1 MKLQQN
7 FTDNNSIKYTCILIL
22 IAFAFSV
29 LCRLYWV
36 AWASEFYE
44 FFFNDQL
51 MITTNDGYAFA
62 EGARD
67 MIAGFHQPNDLSY
80 FGSSLSTLTYWLY
93 SILPFSFESI
103 ILYMSTFFA
112 SLIVAPI
119 ILIAREYK
127 LTTYGFIAALL
138 GSVANSY
145 YNRTMSGYYDTDM
158 LVLVLPMLILLTF
171 IRLTINKDIFTL
183 LLSPIFIMIY
193 LWWYPSSYSLNFAMI
208 GLFGL
213 YTLVFHRKE
222 KIFYLAI
229 ALMIIALSMLAWQY
243 KLALIVLLFAIFAF
257 KEEKINFY
265 MIWALIFISILILH
279 LSGGLDPVLYQL
291 KFYVFKASDVQ
302 NLKDATFVYFNVNET
317 IMEVNTIDPEVFM
330 QRISSSVLVFILSF
344 IGFILL
350 CKDHKSMLLALP
362 MLALGFMALRAGLR
376 FTIYAVPVMALG
388 FGYFLYAFFNF
399 LEKKQIKLNLRNKNI
414 LLILIAFFSISP
426 ALVHIYYYKSSTVFT
441 SYEASILNDLK
452 NKAQREDYV
461 VAWWDYGYPIRYYSD
476 VKTLIDG
483 GKHLGKDNFFSSFV
497 LSKEQI
503 PAANMA
509 RLSVEYTEKSFK
521 ENYPDVLKA
530 MVKDYNQTSAK
541 DFLESLNDK
550 DFKFDTNKTRD
561 VYIYMPYRMLRIM
574 PVVAQFANTNP
585 DNGEQEKSL
594 FFSQANAIAQD
605 KTTGSVMLD
614 NGVEIINDFRALKV
628 EGASIPLKAF
638 VDIESITNGKF
649 YYNEIDSKAQ
659 IYLLFLREYKSFV
672 ILDESLYNSA
682 YIQMFLLNQYDQDLF
697 EQVTNDARAKIYRL
711 KR

>member
-1 MKLQQN
+1 MKLKQN
-7 FTDNNSIKYTCILIL
+7 YIENNSILYTCILIL
-22 IAFAFSV
+22 IAFSFSV
-29 LCRLYWV
+29 LCRMYWV
-36 AWASEFYE
+36 FWASEFYE

-67 MIAGFHQPNDLSY
+67 MIAGFHQANDLSY

-93 SILPFSFESI
+93 NILPFSFESI
-103 ILYMSTFFA
+103 IVYMSTFFA
-112 SLIVAPI
+112 SLIVVPI

-138 GSVANSY
+138 ASIANSY

-183 LLSPIFIMIY
+183 LLSPVFIMIY

-265 MIWALIFISILILH
+265 IIWGLVFGSVLILF

-302 NLKDATFVYFNVNET
+302 NLKDATFIYFNVNET

-344 IGFILL
+344 MGFILL

-362 MLALGFMALRAGLR
+362 MLALGFVALIAGLR

-388 FGYFLYAFFNF
+388 FGYFIYTFFNF
-399 LEKKQIKLNLRNKNI
+399 LEKKQIKLSLRNKNI
-414 LLILIAFFSISP
+414 LLILITFFSISP
-426 ALVHIYYYKSSTVFT
+426 ALMHIYYYKSSTVFT

-452 NKAQREDYV
+452 NKTQREDYV

-530 MVKDYNQTSAK
+530 MVKDYNKTSAK

-672 ILDESLYNSA
+672 ILDESLYNSS

-697 EQVTNDARAKIYRL
+697 EQITNDTRAKIYRL

>member
-1 MKLQQN
+1 MKFQQN
-7 FTDNNSIKYTCILIL
+7 FTSNNSIKYTCVLIL
-22 IAFAFSV
+22 LAFAFSI

-67 MIAGFHQPNDLSY
+67 MIAGFHQANDLSY

-93 SILPFSFESI
+93 NILPFSFESI

-112 SLIVAPI
+112 SLIVVPI

-138 GSVANSY
+138 ASIANSY

-158 LVLVLPMLILLTF
+158 LVLVLPMFILLTF

-213 YTLVFHRKE
+213 YILVFHRKE

-243 KLALIVLLFAIFAF
+243 KLAFIVLLFAIFAF

-265 MIWALIFISILILH
+265 MIWSLIFISILILF

-291 KFYVFKASDVQ
+291 KFYVLKASDVQ
-302 NLKDATFVYFNVNET
+302 NLKDAAFVYFNVNET

-399 LEKKQIKLNLRNKNI
+399 LEKKQIKLSLKNKNI
-414 LLILIAFFSISP
+414 LLIFITFFSIIP
-426 ALVHIYYYKSSTVFT
+426 ALLHIYYYKSSTVFT

-461 VAWWDYGYPIRYYSD
+461 LTWWDYGYPIRYYSD

-483 GKHLGKDNFFSSFV
+483 GKHLGKDNFFSSFI

-521 ENYPDVLKA
+521 ENYPDILKA
-530 MVKDYNQTSAK
+530 MVKDYNQTNATN
-541 DFLESLNDK
+541 FLESLNNK

-614 NGVEIINDFRALKV
+614 NGVEIINDFRALKL
-628 EGASIPLKAF
+628 EGATIPLKAF

-672 ILDESLYNSA
+672 ILDESLYNSS

-697 EQVTNDARAKIYRL
+697 EQITNDARAKIYRL
-711 KR
+711 KK

>member
-1 MKLQQN
+1 MKLKQN
-7 FTDNNSIKYTCILIL
+7 YIENNSILYTCILIL
-22 IAFAFSV
+22 IAFSFSV
-29 LCRLYWV
+29 LCRMYWV
-36 AWASEFYE
+36 FWASEFYE

-67 MIAGFHQPNDLSY
+67 MIAGFHQANDLSY

-93 SILPFSFESI
+93 NILPFSFESI
-103 ILYMSTFFA
+103 IVYMSTFFA
-112 SLIVAPI
+112 SLIVVPI
-119 ILIAREYK
+119 ILITREYK

-138 GSVANSY
+138 ASIANSY

-183 LLSPIFIMIY
+183 LLSPVFIMIY

-265 MIWALIFISILILH
+265 IIWGLVFGSVLILF

-302 NLKDATFVYFNVNET
+302 NLKDATFIYFNVNET

-344 IGFILL
+344 MGFILL

-362 MLALGFMALRAGLR
+362 MLALGFVALIAGLR

-388 FGYFLYAFFNF
+388 FGYFVYTFFNF
-399 LEKKQIKLNLRNKNI
+399 LEKKQIKLSLRNKNI
-414 LLILIAFFSISP
+414 LLILITFFSISP
-426 ALVHIYYYKSSTVFT
+426 ALMHIYYYKSSTVFT

-452 NKAQREDYV
+452 NKTQREDYV

-530 MVKDYNQTSAK
+530 MVKDYNKTSAK

-672 ILDESLYNSA
+672 ILDESLYNSS

-697 EQVTNDARAKIYRL
+697 EQITNDTRAKIYRL

>member
-112 SLIVAPI
+112 SLIVVPI

-138 GSVANSY
+138 GSIANSY

-265 MIWALIFISILILH
+265 MIWALIFISISILH

-302 NLKDATFVYFNVNET
+302 NLKDATFIYFNVNET

-344 IGFILL
+344 MGFILL

-362 MLALGFMALRAGLR
+362 MLALGFVALIAGLR

-388 FGYFLYAFFNF
+388 FGYFVYTFFNF
-399 LEKKQIKLNLRNKNI
+399 LEKKQIKLSLRNKNI
-414 LLILIAFFSISP
+414 LLILITFFSISP
-426 ALVHIYYYKSSTVFT
+426 ALMHIYYYKSSTVFT

-452 NKAQREDYV
+452 NKTQREDYV

-530 MVKDYNQTSAK
+530 MVKDYNKTSAK

-672 ILDESLYNSA
+672 ILDESLYNSS

-697 EQVTNDARAKIYRL
+697 EQITNDTRAKIYRL

>member
-112 SLIVAPI
+112 SLIVVPI

-138 GSVANSY
+138 GSIANSY

-265 MIWALIFISILILH
+265 MIWALIFISISILH

-302 NLKDATFVYFNVNET
+302 NLKDATFIYFNVNET

-344 IGFILL
+344 MGFILL

-362 MLALGFMALRAGLR
+362 MLALGFVALIAGLR

-388 FGYFLYAFFNF
+388 FGYFVYTFFNF
-399 LEKKQIKLNLRNKNI
+399 LEKKQIKLSLRNKNI
-414 LLILIAFFSISP
+414 LLILITFFSISP
-426 ALVHIYYYKSSTVFT
+426 ALMHIYYYKSSTVFT

-452 NKAQREDYV
+452 NKTQREDYV

-530 MVKDYNQTSAK
+530 MVKDYNKTSAK

-697 EQVTNDARAKIYRL
+697 EQITNDTRAKIYRL

>member
-497 LSKEQI
+497 LSKDQI

>member
-1 MKLQQN
+1 MKFQQN
-7 FTDNNSIKYTCILIL
+7 FTSNNSIKYTCVLIL
-22 IAFAFSV
+22 LAFAFSI

-67 MIAGFHQPNDLSY
+67 MIAGFHQANDLSY

-93 SILPFSFESI
+93 NILPFSFESI

-112 SLIVAPI
+112 SLIVVPI

-138 GSVANSY
+138 ASIANSY

-158 LVLVLPMLILLTF
+158 LVLVLPMFILLTF

-213 YTLVFHRKE
+213 YILVFHRKE

-243 KLALIVLLFAIFAF
+243 KLAFIVLLFAIFAF

-265 MIWALIFISILILH
+265 MIWSLIFISILILF

-291 KFYVFKASDVQ
+291 KFYVLKASDVQ
-302 NLKDATFVYFNVNET
+302 NLKDAAFVYFNVNET

-399 LEKKQIKLNLRNKNI
+399 LEKKQIKLSLKNKNI
-414 LLILIAFFSISP
+414 LLIFITFFSIIP
-426 ALVHIYYYKSSTVFT
+426 ALLHIYYYKSSTVFT

-461 VAWWDYGYPIRYYSD
+461 LTWWDYGYPIRYYSD

-521 ENYPDVLKA
+521 ENYPDILKA
-530 MVKDYNQTSAK
+530 MVKDYNQTNATN
-541 DFLESLNDK
+541 FLESLNNK

-614 NGVEIINDFRALKV
+614 NGVEIINDFRALKL
-628 EGASIPLKAF
+628 EGATIPLKAF

-672 ILDESLYNSA
+672 ILDESLYNSS

-697 EQVTNDARAKIYRL
+697 EQITNDARAKIYRL
-711 KR
+711 KK

>member
-7 FTDNNSIKYTCILIL
+7 FTDNNSIKYTCILIF

-36 AWASEFYE
+36 SWASEFYE

-80 FGSSLSTLTYWLY
+80 FGSSLSTLTYWIY

-112 SLIVAPI
+112 SLIVVPI

-138 GSVANSY
+138 GSIANSY

-265 MIWALIFISILILH
+265 MIWALIFISISILH

-302 NLKDATFVYFNVNET
+302 NLKDAAFMYFNVNET

-388 FGYFLYAFFNF
+388 FGYFVYTFFNF
-399 LEKKQIKLNLRNKNI
+399 LEKKQIKLSLRNKNI

-426 ALVHIYYYKSSTVFT
+426 ALMHIYYYKSSTVFT

-672 ILDESLYNSA
+672 ILDESLYNSS

-697 EQVTNDARAKIYRL
+697 EQITNDTRAKIYRL

>member
-103 ILYMSTFFA
+103 IVYMSTFFA
-112 SLIVAPI
+112 SLIVVPI

-138 GSVANSY
+138 GSIANSY

-265 MIWALIFISILILH
+265 MIWALIFISISILH

-302 NLKDATFVYFNVNET
+302 NLKDTAFMYFNVNET

-388 FGYFLYAFFNF
+388 FGYFVYTFFNF
-399 LEKKQIKLNLRNKNI
+399 LEKKQIKLSLRNKNI

-426 ALVHIYYYKSSTVFT
+426 ALMHIYYYKSSTVFT

-672 ILDESLYNSA
+672 ILDESLYNSS

-697 EQVTNDARAKIYRL
+697 EQITNDTRAKIYRL

>member
-1 MKLQQN
+1 MKLKQN
-7 FTDNNSIKYTCILIL
+7 YIENNSILYTCILIL
-22 IAFAFSV
+22 IAFSFSV
-29 LCRLYWV
+29 LCRMYWV
-36 AWASEFYE
+36 FWASEFYE

-67 MIAGFHQPNDLSY
+67 MIAGFHQANDLSY

-93 SILPFSFESI
+93 NILPFSFESI
-103 ILYMSTFFA
+103 IVYMSTFFA
-112 SLIVAPI
+112 SLIVVPI

-138 GSVANSY
+138 ASIANSY

-183 LLSPIFIMIY
+183 LLSPVFIMIY

-265 MIWALIFISILILH
+265 IIWGLVFGSVLILF

-302 NLKDATFVYFNVNET
+302 NLKDATFIYFNVNET

-344 IGFILL
+344 MGFILL

-362 MLALGFMALRAGLR
+362 MLALGFVALIAGLR

-388 FGYFLYAFFNF
+388 FGYFVYTFFNF
-399 LEKKQIKLNLRNKNI
+399 LEKKQIKLSLRNKNI
-414 LLILIAFFSISP
+414 LLILITFFSISP
-426 ALVHIYYYKSSTVFT
+426 ALMHIYYYKSSTVFT

-452 NKAQREDYV
+452 NKTQREDYV

-530 MVKDYNQTSAK
+530 MVKDYNKTSAK

-672 ILDESLYNSA
+672 ILDESLYNSS

-697 EQVTNDARAKIYRL
+697 EQITNDTRAKIYRL

>member
-183 LLSPIFIMIY
+183 LLSPIFIMTY

>member
-1 MKLQQN
+1 MKLKQN
-7 FTDNNSIKYTCILIL
+7 YIENNSILYTCILIL
-22 IAFAFSV
+22 IAFSFSV
-29 LCRLYWV
+29 LCRMYWV
-36 AWASEFYE
+36 FWASEFYE

-67 MIAGFHQPNDLSY
+67 MIAGFHQANDLSY

-93 SILPFSFESI
+93 NILPFSFESI
-103 ILYMSTFFA
+103 IVYMSTFFA
-112 SLIVAPI
+112 SLIVVPI

-138 GSVANSY
+138 ASIANSY

-265 MIWALIFISILILH
+265 IIWGLVFGSVLILF

-302 NLKDATFVYFNVNET
+302 NLKDATFIYFNVNET

-344 IGFILL
+344 MGFILL

-362 MLALGFMALRAGLR
+362 MLALGFVALIAGLR

-388 FGYFLYAFFNF
+388 FGYFVYTFFNF
-399 LEKKQIKLNLRNKNI
+399 LEKKQIKLSLRNKNI
-414 LLILIAFFSISP
+414 LLILITFFSISP
-426 ALVHIYYYKSSTVFT
+426 ALMHIYYYKSSTVFT

-452 NKAQREDYV
+452 NKTQREDYV

-530 MVKDYNQTSAK
+530 MVKDYNKTSAK

-672 ILDESLYNSA
+672 ILDESLYNSS

-697 EQVTNDARAKIYRL
+697 EQITNDTRAKIYRL

>member
-22 IAFAFSV
+22 IAFAFSI

-103 ILYMSTFFA
+103 IVYMSTFFA
-112 SLIVAPI
+112 SLIVVPI

-127 LTTYGFIAALL
+127 FTTYGFIAALL
-138 GSVANSY
+138 GSIANSY

-183 LLSPIFIMIY
+183 LLSPVFIMIY

-213 YTLVFHRKE
+213 YTLIFHRKE

-265 MIWALIFISILILH
+265 IIWGLVFGSVLILF

-302 NLKDATFVYFNVNET
+302 NLKDTAFMYFNVNET

-344 IGFILL
+344 MGFILL

-362 MLALGFMALRAGLR
+362 MLALGFVALIAGLR

-388 FGYFLYAFFNF
+388 FGYFVYTFFNF
-399 LEKKQIKLNLRNKNI
+399 LEKKQIKLSLRNKNI
-414 LLILIAFFSISP
+414 LLILITFFSISP
-426 ALVHIYYYKSSTVFT
+426 ALMHIYYYKSSTVFT

-530 MVKDYNQTSAK
+530 MVKDYNKTSAK

>member
-103 ILYMSTFFA
+103 IVYMSTFFA
-112 SLIVAPI
+112 SLIVVPI

-138 GSVANSY
+138 GSIANSY

-265 MIWALIFISILILH
+265 MIWALIFISISILH

-302 NLKDATFVYFNVNET
+302 NLKDTAFMYFNVNET

-362 MLALGFMALRAGLR
+362 MLVLGFMALRAGLR

-388 FGYFLYAFFNF
+388 FGYFVYTFFNF
-399 LEKKQIKLNLRNKNI
+399 LEKKQIKLSLRNKNI

-426 ALVHIYYYKSSTVFT
+426 ALMHIYYYKSSTVFT

-672 ILDESLYNSA
+672 ILDESLYNSS

-697 EQVTNDARAKIYRL
+697 EQITNDTRAKIYRL

>member
-62 EGARD
+62 EGTRD

-183 LLSPIFIMIY
+183 LLSPIFIMTY

>member
-22 IAFAFSV
+22 IAFAFSI

-103 ILYMSTFFA
+103 IVYMSTFFA
-112 SLIVAPI
+112 SLIVVPI

-127 LTTYGFIAALL
+127 FTTYGFIAALL
-138 GSVANSY
+138 GSIANSY

-183 LLSPIFIMIY
+183 LLSPVFIMIY

-213 YTLVFHRKE
+213 YTLIFHRKE

-265 MIWALIFISILILH
+265 MIWALIFISISILH

-302 NLKDATFVYFNVNET
+302 NLKDAAFIYFNVNET

-344 IGFILL
+344 MGFILL

-388 FGYFLYAFFNF
+388 FGYFVYTF
-399 LEKKQIKLNLRNKNI
+399 LI
-414 LLILIAFFSISP
+414 F
-426 ALVHIYYYKSSTVFT
+426 
-441 SYEASILNDLK
+441 
-452 NKAQREDYV
+452 
-461 VAWWDYGYPIRYYSD
+461 
-476 VKTLIDG
+476 
-483 GKHLGKDNFFSSFV
+483 
-497 LSKEQI
+497 
-503 PAANMA
+503 
-509 RLSVEYTEKSFK
+509 
-521 ENYPDVLKA
+521 
-530 MVKDYNQTSAK
+530 
-541 DFLESLNDK
+541 
-550 DFKFDTNKTRD
+550 
-561 VYIYMPYRMLRIM
+561 
-574 PVVAQFANTNP
+574 
-585 DNGEQEKSL
+585 
-594 FFSQANAIAQD
+594 
-605 KTTGSVMLD
+605 
-614 NGVEIINDFRALKV
+614 
-628 EGASIPLKAF
+628 
-638 VDIESITNGKF
+638 
-649 YYNEIDSKAQ
+649 
-659 IYLLFLREYKSFV
+659 
-672 ILDESLYNSA
+672 
-682 YIQMFLLNQYDQDLF
+682 
-697 EQVTNDARAKIYRL
+697 
-711 KR
+711 

>member
-1 MKLQQN
+1 MKFQQN
-7 FTDNNSIKYTCILIL
+7 FTSNNSIKYTCVLIL
-22 IAFAFSV
+22 LAFVFSI
-29 LCRLYWV
+29 LCRLYWI

-93 SILPFSFESI
+93 NILPFSFESI

-112 SLIVAPI
+112 SLIVVPI

-138 GSVANSY
+138 ASIANSY

-158 LVLVLPMLILLTF
+158 LVLVLPMFILLTF

-213 YTLVFHRKE
+213 YILVFHRKE

-243 KLALIVLLFAIFAF
+243 KLAFIVLLFAIFAF

-265 MIWALIFISILILH
+265 MIWSLIFISILILF

-291 KFYVFKASDVQ
+291 KFYILKASDVQ
-302 NLKDATFVYFNVNET
+302 NLKDAAFVYFNVNET

-399 LEKKQIKLNLRNKNI
+399 LEKKQIKLSLKNKNI
-414 LLILIAFFSISP
+414 LLIFITFFSIIP
-426 ALVHIYYYKSSTVFT
+426 ALLHIYYYKSSTVFT

-461 VAWWDYGYPIRYYSD
+461 LTWWDYGYPIRYYSD

-521 ENYPDVLKA
+521 ENYPDILKA
-530 MVKDYNQTSAK
+530 MVKDYNQTNATN
-541 DFLESLNDK
+541 FLESLNNK

-614 NGVEIINDFRALKV
+614 NGVEIINDFRALKL
-628 EGASIPLKAF
+628 EGATIPLKAF

-672 ILDESLYNSA
+672 ILDESLYNSS

-697 EQVTNDARAKIYRL
+697 EQITNDARAKIYRL
-711 KR
+711 KK

>member
-22 IAFAFSV
+22 IAFAFSI

-103 ILYMSTFFA
+103 IVYMSTFFA
-112 SLIVAPI
+112 SLIVVPI

-127 LTTYGFIAALL
+127 FTTYGFIAALL
-138 GSVANSY
+138 GSIANSY

-183 LLSPIFIMIY
+183 LLSPVFIMIY

-265 MIWALIFISILILH
+265 IIWGLVFGSVLILF

-302 NLKDATFVYFNVNET
+302 NLKDATFIYFNVNET

-344 IGFILL
+344 MGFILL

-362 MLALGFMALRAGLR
+362 MLALGFVALIAGLR

-388 FGYFLYAFFNF
+388 FGYFVYTFFNF
-399 LEKKQIKLNLRNKNI
+399 LEKKQIKLSLRNKNI
-414 LLILIAFFSISP
+414 LLILITFFSISP
-426 ALVHIYYYKSSTVFT
+426 ALMHIYYYKSSTVFT

-452 NKAQREDYV
+452 NKTQREDYV

-530 MVKDYNQTSAK
+530 MVKDYNKTSAK

-672 ILDESLYNSA
+672 ILDESLYNSS

-697 EQVTNDARAKIYRL
+697 EQITNDTRAKIYRL

>member
-103 ILYMSTFFA
+103 IVYMSTFFA
-112 SLIVAPI
+112 SLIVVPI

-138 GSVANSY
+138 ASIANSY

-183 LLSPIFIMIY
+183 LLSPVFIMIY

-265 MIWALIFISILILH
+265 IIWGLVFGSVLILF

-302 NLKDATFVYFNVNET
+302 NLKDATFIYFNVNET

-344 IGFILL
+344 MGFILL

-362 MLALGFMALRAGLR
+362 MLALGFVALIAGLR

-388 FGYFLYAFFNF
+388 FGYFVYTFFNF
-399 LEKKQIKLNLRNKNI
+399 LEKKQIKLSLRNKNI
-414 LLILIAFFSISP
+414 LLILITFFSISP
-426 ALVHIYYYKSSTVFT
+426 ALMHIYYYKSSTVFT

-452 NKAQREDYV
+452 NKTQREDYV

-530 MVKDYNQTSAK
+530 MVKDYNKTSAK

-672 ILDESLYNSA
+672 ILDESLYNSS

-697 EQVTNDARAKIYRL
+697 EQITNDTRAKIYRL

>member
-1 MKLQQN
+1 MKLKQN
-7 FTDNNSIKYTCILIL
+7 YIENNSILYTCILIL
-22 IAFAFSV
+22 IAFSFSV
-29 LCRLYWV
+29 LCRMYWV
-36 AWASEFYE
+36 FWASEFYE

-67 MIAGFHQPNDLSY
+67 MIAGFHQANDLSY

-93 SILPFSFESI
+93 NILPFSFESI
-103 ILYMSTFFA
+103 IVYMSTFFA
-112 SLIVAPI
+112 SLIVVPI

-138 GSVANSY
+138 ASIANSY

-183 LLSPIFIMIY
+183 LLSPVFIMIY

-265 MIWALIFISILILH
+265 IIWGLVFGSVLILF

-302 NLKDATFVYFNVNET
+302 NLKDATFIYFNVNET

-344 IGFILL
+344 MGFILL

-362 MLALGFMALRAGLR
+362 MLALGFVALIAGLR

-388 FGYFLYAFFNF
+388 FGYFVYTFFNF
-399 LEKKQIKLNLRNKNI
+399 LEKKQIKLSLRNKNI
-414 LLILIAFFSISP
+414 LLILITFFSISP
-426 ALVHIYYYKSSTVFT
+426 ALMHIYYYKSSTVFT

-452 NKAQREDYV
+452 NKTQREDYV

-530 MVKDYNQTSAK
+530 MVKDYNKTSAK

-594 FFSQANAIAQD
+594 FFSQANTIAQD

-672 ILDESLYNSA
+672 ILDESLYNSS

-697 EQVTNDARAKIYRL
+697 EQITNDTRAKIYRL

>member
-1 MKLQQN
+1 MKLKQN
-7 FTDNNSIKYTCILIL
+7 YIENNSILYTCILIL
-22 IAFAFSV
+22 IAFSFSV
-29 LCRLYWV
+29 LCRMYWV
-36 AWASEFYE
+36 FWASEFYE

-67 MIAGFHQPNDLSY
+67 MIAGFHQANDLSY

-93 SILPFSFESI
+93 NILPFSFESI
-103 ILYMSTFFA
+103 IVYMSTFFA
-112 SLIVAPI
+112 SLIVVPI

-138 GSVANSY
+138 ASIANSY

-183 LLSPIFIMIY
+183 LLSPVFIMIY

-265 MIWALIFISILILH
+265 IIWGLVFGSVLILF

-302 NLKDATFVYFNVNET
+302 NLKDATFIYFNVNET

-344 IGFILL
+344 MGFILL

-362 MLALGFMALRAGLR
+362 MLALGFVALIAGLR
-376 FTIYAVPVMALG
+376 FTIYAIPVMALG
-388 FGYFLYAFFNF
+388 FGYFVYTFFNF
-399 LEKKQIKLNLRNKNI
+399 LEKKQIKLSLRNKNI
-414 LLILIAFFSISP
+414 LLILITFFSISP
-426 ALVHIYYYKSSTVFT
+426 ALMHIYYYKSSTVFT

-452 NKAQREDYV
+452 NKTQREDYV

-530 MVKDYNQTSAK
+530 MVKDYNKTSAK

-672 ILDESLYNSA
+672 ILDESLYNSS

-697 EQVTNDARAKIYRL
+697 EQITNDTRAKIYRL

>member
-22 IAFAFSV
+22 IAFTFSV

-112 SLIVAPI
+112 SLIVVPI

-138 GSVANSY
+138 GSIANSY

-158 LVLVLPMLILLTF
+158 LVLVLPMLVLLTF

-183 LLSPIFIMIY
+183 LLSPVFIMIY

-302 NLKDATFVYFNVNET
+302 NLKDAAFMYFNVNET

-399 LEKKQIKLNLRNKNI
+399 LEKKQIKLSLRNKNI
-414 LLILIAFFSISP
+414 LLMLITFFSISP
-426 ALVHIYYYKSSTVFT
+426 ALMHIYYYKSSTVFT

-550 DFKFDTNKTRD
+550 NFKFDTNKTRD

-614 NGVEIINDFRALKV
+614 NGVEIINDFRALKL
-628 EGASIPLKAF
+628 EGTTIPLKAF

-672 ILDESLYNSA
+672 ILDENLYNSA

>member
-1 MKLQQN
+1 MKFQQN
-7 FTDNNSIKYTCILIL
+7 FTSNNSIKYTCVLIL
-22 IAFAFSV
+22 LAFAFSI

-67 MIAGFHQPNDLSY
+67 MIVGFHQANDLSY

-93 SILPFSFESI
+93 NILPFSFESI

-112 SLIVAPI
+112 SLIVVPI

-138 GSVANSY
+138 ASIANSY

-158 LVLVLPMLILLTF
+158 LVLVLPMFILLTF

-213 YTLVFHRKE
+213 YILVFHRKE

-243 KLALIVLLFAIFAF
+243 KLAFIVLLFAIFAF

-265 MIWALIFISILILH
+265 MIWSLIFISILILF

-291 KFYVFKASDVQ
+291 KFYILKASDVQ
-302 NLKDATFVYFNVNET
+302 NLKDAAFVYFNVNET

-399 LEKKQIKLNLRNKNI
+399 LEKKQIKLSLKNKNI
-414 LLILIAFFSISP
+414 LLIFITFFSIIP
-426 ALVHIYYYKSSTVFT
+426 ALLHIYYYKSSTVFT

-461 VAWWDYGYPIRYYSD
+461 LTWWDYGYPIRYYSD

-521 ENYPDVLKA
+521 ENYPDILKA
-530 MVKDYNQTSAK
+530 MVKDYNQTNATN
-541 DFLESLNDK
+541 FLESLNNK

-614 NGVEIINDFRALKV
+614 NGVEIINDFRALKL
-628 EGASIPLKAF
+628 EGATIPLKAF

-672 ILDESLYNSA
+672 ILDESLYNSS

-697 EQVTNDARAKIYRL
+697 EQITNDARAKIYRL

>member
-1 MKLQQN
+1 MRLRQN
-7 FTDNNSIKYTCILIL
+7 YIDNNSIKYTCILIA
-22 IAFAFSV
+22 IAFAFSI
-29 LCRLYWV
+29 LCRLYWI

-93 SILPFSFESI
+93 NILPFSFESI

-112 SLIVAPI
+112 SLIVVPI

-127 LTTYGFIAALL
+127 LTTYGFVAALL
-138 GSVANSY
+138 ASIANSY

-183 LLSPIFIMIY
+183 LLGPVFIMIY

-213 YTLVFHRKE
+213 YTLIFHRKE

-291 KFYVFKASDVQ
+291 QFYVFKVADVQ
-302 NLKDATFVYFNVNET
+302 NLKDAAFVYFNVNET

-344 IGFILL
+344 IGFILF

-388 FGYFLYAFFNF
+388 FGYFLYVFFNF
-399 LEKKQIKLNLRNKNI
+399 LEKKQIKLKQKNKN
-414 LLILIAFFSISP
+414 LLLVLITFFSIAP
-426 ALVHIYYYKSSTVFT
+426 ALMHIYYYKSSTVFT

-497 LSKEQI
+497 LSKDQVS
-503 PAANMA
+503 AANMA

-521 ENYPDVLKA
+521 ENYPDILKA

-605 KTTGSVMLD
+605 KTTGSVILD
-614 NGVEIINDFRALKV
+614 NGIEIINDFRALKL
-628 EGASIPLKAF
+628 EGTTIPLKAF

-682 YIQMFLLNQYDQDLF
+682 YIQMFLLNQYDKDLF
-697 EQVTNDARAKIYRL
+697 EQVTNDTRAKIYRL
-711 KR
+711 KK

>member
-1 MKLQQN
+1 MKLKQN
-7 FTDNNSIKYTCILIL
+7 YIENNSILYTCILIL
-22 IAFAFSV
+22 IAFSFSV
-29 LCRLYWV
+29 LCRMYWV
-36 AWASEFYE
+36 FWASEFYE

-67 MIAGFHQPNDLSY
+67 MIAGFHQANDLSY
-80 FGSSLSTLTYWLY
+80 FGSSLSTLTYSLY
-93 SILPFSFESI
+93 NILPFSFESI
-103 ILYMSTFFA
+103 IVYMSTFFA
-112 SLIVAPI
+112 SLIVVPI

-138 GSVANSY
+138 ASIANSY

-183 LLSPIFIMIY
+183 LLSPVFIMIY

-265 MIWALIFISILILH
+265 IIWGLVFGSVLILF

-302 NLKDATFVYFNVNET
+302 NLKDATFIYFNVNET

-344 IGFILL
+344 MGFILL

-362 MLALGFMALRAGLR
+362 MLALGFVALIAGLR

-388 FGYFLYAFFNF
+388 FGYFVYTFFNF
-399 LEKKQIKLNLRNKNI
+399 LEKKQIKLSLRNKNI
-414 LLILIAFFSISP
+414 LLILITFFSISP
-426 ALVHIYYYKSSTVFT
+426 ALMHIYYYKSSTVFT

-452 NKAQREDYV
+452 NKTQREDYV

-530 MVKDYNQTSAK
+530 MVKDYNKTSAK

-672 ILDESLYNSA
+672 ILDESLYNSS

-697 EQVTNDARAKIYRL
+697 EQITNDTRAKIYRL

>member
-112 SLIVAPI
+112 SLIVVPI

-138 GSVANSY
+138 GSIANSY

-183 LLSPIFIMIY
+183 LLSPVFIMIY

-399 LEKKQIKLNLRNKNI
+399 LEKKQIKLSLRNKNI

-426 ALVHIYYYKSSTVFT
+426 ALMHIYYYKSSTVFT

-541 DFLESLNDK
+541 NFLESLNDK

-628 EGASIPLKAF
+628 EGASISLKAF

>member
-29 LCRLYWV
+29 LCRLYWA

-112 SLIVAPI
+112 SLIVVPI

-138 GSVANSY
+138 GSIANSY

-183 LLSPIFIMIY
+183 LLSPVFIMIY

-265 MIWALIFISILILH
+265 MVWALIFISILILH

-302 NLKDATFVYFNVNET
+302 NLKDSAFMYFNVNET

-399 LEKKQIKLNLRNKNI
+399 LEKKQIKLNLKNKNI
-414 LLILIAFFSISP
+414 LLILITFFSISP
-426 ALVHIYYYKSSTVFT
+426 ALMHIYYYKSSTVFT

-530 MVKDYNQTSAK
+530 MVRDYNQTSAK

-614 NGVEIINDFRALKV
+614 NGVEIINDFRALKL
-628 EGASIPLKAF
+628 EGTTIPLKAF
-638 VDIESITNGKF
+638 IDIESITNGKF

-672 ILDESLYNSA
+672 ILDENLYNSA